1 VSAQPVEIAPPPE
14 RSAERPKLVFFSS
27 PTSGRSRRVEA
38 WLAQVLQRRGNHTTF
53 DIQRLD
59 IERAAEI
66 AERLEVTVSPSLVVV
81 EDGRVVARLD
91 RPTGCREIADVLSP
105 WLR

>member
-1 VSAQPVEIAPPPE
+1 MSAQPVEIAPPPE
-14 RSAERPKLVFFSS
+14 RPTERPKLVFFSS

-59 IERAAEI
+59 IERATEI